1 MIKNYMDDFTHAK
14 PMQYSSKQI
23 KSSFA
28 FIDKNKK
35 IYDKEGFKLKAA
47 SKGKWKINIST
58 SELLKKG
65 DGFFVYIYD
74 GSLAHEL
81 QINNENADNYIS
93 IKSNIDVNL
102 EYNVPGFSNICRIYL
117 KEDVIDNAFFNI
129 TIDNANSY
137 WTSGESYVFIEY
149 YDIQMNKALP
159 ILNTPFKFNIVNRDE
174 VALLRVLGPSV
185 AKLGK
190 EQRIHVGAFDIC
202 GNLMTNLSDEISI
215 DGNTYKLEK
224 GMLIFYYTFMEEKVY
239 RLKASIKNQST
250 IYTSN
255 PIICKKEPD
264 KFIYWGDLHAHGWGD
279 KSMHLMHVKNDK
291 ISPLARH
298 LQGRDIGRFDF
309 CAVGPMSFPEVDR
322 KDIWEDYK
330 KVCND
335 FNKEGEYIPFL
346 SYEAHPPTGGDR
358 NIFFKS
364 LQEEL
369 PPNYSISMYEVDD
382 LYNKR
387 DDVFVECHIGG
398 QTPKFEQNINYRERM
413 VEAISAF
420 GNAEWLLQKVLK
432 SGNKPA
438 VCACSDLHYGL
449 MGGPK
454 TVEESRGRF
463 FRYFNKRDSAF
474 GTGAITAIISNKL
487 SREAL
492 WESMENRATY
502 ATNDDRAY
510 IEFTVN
516 DQQIGQLINESKE
529 YKINIEVY
537 GNDTI
542 ESICFISGDYTI
554 KEVKPNSLDYINN
567 FTIDTLPGD
576 FIYVRVVQKNGG
588 FLLTSPI
595 YINKQYKKW
604 NDNQNMIKGRH
615 YKEAAKYLD
624 EVINYI
630 TSEEDINKFSNI
642 TPIDI
647 INESITKC
655 ALFNGYFGRKKISIR
670 WYFEYEVPRIRFDW
684 GFTNIGNIDCEIK
697 HNINNPD

>member
-1 MIKNYMDDFTHAK
+1 MIKNYMDNFTNEK
-14 PMQYSSKQI
+14 PIQYSNKQI
-23 KSSFA
+23 ESSFT
-28 FIDKNKK
+28 FIDANKK
-35 IYDKEGFKLKAA
+35 IYNKEGFELKAA
-47 SKGKWKINIST
+47 SKGMWEISIST
-58 SELLKKG
+58 RELLKKG
-65 DGFFVYIYD
+65 DGFFVYILN
-74 GSLAHEL
+74 GSFAHEL
-81 QINNENADNYIS
+81 QISNKKASNYIS
-93 IKSNIDVNL
+93 IESNIDINF
-102 EYNVPGFSNICRIYL
+102 EYNVPGFSNLCRIYL
-117 KEDVIDNAFFNI
+117 KENILEKAFFNI
-129 TIDNANSY
+129 TIKNANSY
-137 WTSGESYVFIEY
+137 WTAGEAYVFIEY
-149 YDIQMNKALP
+149 YNKEINSSLP
-159 ILNTPFKFNIVNRDE
+159 ILNMPFKFTIVHRNE
-174 VALLRVLGPSV
+174 VALLRVLGPTV
-185 AKLGK
+185 ATLGTK
-190 EQRIHVGAFDIC
+190 QRMHVSAFDIC
-202 GNLMTNLSDEISI
+202 GNLMVNLSKEILI
-215 DGNTYKLEK
+215 DGNIYILKK

-239 RLKASIKNQST
+239 RLKASIKGEKK

-255 PIICKKEPD
+255 PIVCKKEPN

-309 CAVGPMSFPEVDR
+309 CAVGPMSFPEVNR
-322 KDIWEDYK
+322 KAIWDDYK
-330 KVCND
+330 SVCNE

-364 LQEEL
+364 LNEKL

-382 LYNKR
+382 IYNKR

-432 SGNKPA
+432 NGNRPA

-454 TVEESRGRF
+454 TIEESRGRF

-487 SREAL
+487 NREEL
-492 WESMENRATY
+492 WDSMESRATY
-502 ATNDDRAY
+502 ATNDDRVF
-510 IEFTVN
+510 IEFNVN
-516 DQQIGQLINESKE
+516 DNQMGQLIDESDE
-529 YKINIEVY
+529 YKIDIEVH
-537 GNDTI
+537 GTNII
-542 ESICFISGDYTI
+542 ESLCFISGDYTI
-554 KEVKPNSLDYINN
+554 KKIQPNSLDYINS
-567 FTIDTLPGD
+567 FIIKKLPGD

-595 YINKQYKKW
+595 YISKQLKKW
-604 NDNQNMIKGRH
+604 NDSENMIKGSNF
-615 YKEAAKYLD
+615 EIAAKYLD
-624 EVINYI
+624 AVINYI
-630 TSEEDINKFSNI
+630 QTEENINKFSDI

-647 INESITKC
+647 IDENITKC

>member
-1 MIKNYMDDFTHAK
+1 MIKNYMDNFTNEK
-14 PMQYSSKQI
+14 PLQYSNKQI
-23 KSSFA
+23 ESSVT
-28 FIDKNKK
+28 FIDVNKQT
-35 IYDKEGFKLKAA
+35 YNKEGFELKAA
-47 SKGKWKINIST
+47 SKGTWEIAIST
-58 SELLKKG
+58 YELLKKG
-65 DGFFVYIYD
+65 DGFFIYILN

-81 QINNENADNYIS
+81 QISNKNAANYIS
-93 IKSNIDVNL
+93 IESNIDVNF

-117 KEDVIDNAFFNI
+117 KEDILDKAFFNI
-129 TIDNANSY
+129 TIENANSY
-137 WTSGESYVFIEY
+137 WTAGEAYVFIEY
-149 YDIQMNKALP
+149 YNKEVNSSLP
-159 ILNTPFKFNIVNRDE
+159 ILNMPFKFTIVHRSE
-174 VALLRVLGPSV
+174 VALLRVLGPTV
-185 AKLGK
+185 ATLGTK
-190 EQRIHVGAFDIC
+190 QRIHAGAFDIC
-202 GNLMTNLSDEISI
+202 GNLMVNLSKEILI
-215 DGNTYKLEK
+215 DGKVYKLKK
-224 GMLIFYYTFMEEKVY
+224 GILIFYYTFMEEKVY
-239 RLKASIKNQST
+239 RLKASIKGESK
-250 IYTSN
+250 IYISN
-255 PIICKKEPD
+255 PIVCKKEPT

-309 CAVGPMSFPEVDR
+309 CAVGPMSFPEVNR
-322 KDIWEDYK
+322 KAIWDDYK
-330 KVCND
+330 SVCNE

-364 LQEEL
+364 LDEKL

-382 LYNKR
+382 IYNKR

-463 FRYFNKRDSAF
+463 FKYFNKRDSAF
-474 GTGAITAIISNKL
+474 GTGAITAVIANKL
-487 SREAL
+487 NREEL
-492 WESMENRATY
+492 WESMESRATY

-510 IEFTVN
+510 IEFNVN
-516 DQQIGQLINESKE
+516 DNQMGQLIDENKE
-529 YKINIEVY
+529 YKIDIEVH
-537 GNDTI
+537 GTDI
-542 ESICFISGDYTI
+542 IKSICFISGDYTI
-554 KEVKPNSLDYINN
+554 KEVKPNSLDYINS
-567 FTIDTLPGD
+567 FTVNRVPGD

-595 YINKQYKKW
+595 YINKQLKKW
-604 NDNQNMIKGRH
+604 NDNDNMIKGSNF
-615 YKEAAKYLD
+615 KKAAQYLD
-624 EVINYI
+624 AVINYI
-630 TSEEDINKFSNI
+630 QTEEDISKFSNI

-647 INESITKC
+647 VDEGITKC

-684 GFTNIGNIDCEIK
+684 GFSNIGNIDCEIK